1 LNVAGGALAKRDPQK
16 TKRNKLIQTMKA
28 ELRELLPTVL
38 EKTGLRDEKEVNAI
52 IGHKTDYVID
62 LKHAVILAPDQ
73 YEALWMAG
81 FNKQLEEEGEAFGFG
96 EFFAIA
102 KKSKAFR
109 QYLHIFLRRSYLK
122 HYDEYH
128 KARPEVEEAEIW
140 MGQNN
145 ADYGL
150 LVTPRFKDGRW
161 ENDKS
166 HIRRFKPRYW
176 TIAHVLET
184 GLVVPDS
191 ADPMRFANVG
201 EYLRFFEHVL
211 VRHSAS
217 SYQRKIAAMY
227 SQLVRDSDDPLNIP
241 LLIPELRYKG
251 REAKHEHRLDFCII
265 DPDTFDKVGFEL
277 SPWSSHGRLTK
288 TKEKTTKAVNEEAKG
303 NFEKEMRKLKK
314 YFQKHGIYAL
324 VYTDS
329 DLADITSV
337 FVDIAKYLQTSGP
350 AAQYS
355 FAEIDDFFK

>member
-1 LNVAGGALAKRDPQK
+1 MAPRDPLK
-16 TKRNKLIQTMKA
+16 TKRNKLIGSMKT
-28 ELRELLPTVL
+28 ELRELLPIVL
-38 EKTGLRDEKEVNAI
+38 EETGIGDERELNAM

-96 EFFAIA
+96 QFFATA
-102 KKSKAFR
+102 KKSRSFR
-109 QYLHIFLRRSYLK
+109 RYLHIFLRRSYLK

-128 KARPEVEEAEIW
+128 KARPEVEDAEIW
-140 MGQNN
+140 IGQNN
-145 ADYGL
+145 AEYGL

-176 TIAHVLET
+176 TIGHVLET

-191 ADPMRFANVG
+191 ADRMPFKDVDD
-201 EYLRFFEHVL
+201 YLRFFEQVL

-227 SQLVRDSDDPLNIP
+227 STFVRASADPGNVP
-241 LLIPELRYKG
+241 LLIPELRYNG
-251 REAKHEHRLDFCII
+251 REAKHEHRLDFCIV
-265 DPDTFDKVGFEL
+265 DPDTLDKVGFEL

-288 TKEKTTKAVNEEAKG
+288 TKEKTTKVVNEEAKG

-324 VYTDS
+324 VYTDT
-329 DLADITSV
+329 DLADLATV
-337 FVDIAKYLQTSGP
+337 FVDITKYLKTNVS
-350 AAQYS
+350 AEQYS
-355 FAEIDDFFK
+355 FVEIDDFFR